1 VHNRVDPRAWLVW
14 GSALAAYI
22 VAVLNRSSFGIA
34 GVEAAERFGVGAT
47 VISTFVV
54 VQLSVYALMQVPVGV
69 LLDRFGSRTLIA
81 SGALLMAAGQLL
93 LSLVTALPAAYLA
106 RVLIGAGD
114 AATFISVVRLVSL
127 WFPPRRVPLLTQLSG
142 ILGSLGQIVA
152 AVPLVAVLHGRGWT
166 TAFSG
171 LAAVGVLAACL
182 AFLSVRDAP
191 EAPDAPEKQPSAGV
205 IGSLRDVLRVPGTRL
220 GFWSHALAQFPV
232 NVFLLLWG
240 FPFLTEGEGLAPSTA
255 SALFTVCILS
265 SVTAGPVIG
274 ILTGRHPLRRSWIVL
289 AAGLT
294 TAAAWTA
301 VLLQPGRSP
310 LWLLVVLVVV
320 LGIGGPGSM
329 IGFDYARTFN
339 ERARIGAATGLVN
352 VGGFAAAIVSVLG
365 IGIILDA
372 YPGPPLSLDAFRAA
386 FSVMLVPWGIAM
398 VGVLVERRRTRALMS
413 SGGVVVPSLREA
425 LARRRASR
433 RG

>member
-1 VHNRVDPRAWLVW
+1 MPNRVDPRAWMVW
-14 GSALAAYI
+14 GSALAAYV

-142 ILGSLGQIVA
+142 ILGSLGQVVA
-152 AVPLVAVLHGRGWT
+152 AVPLVAVLHGYGWR
-166 TAFSG
+166 TAFGG

-191 EAPDAPEKQPSAGV
+191 EALEKQPSAGM

-220 GFWSHALAQFPV
+220 GFWSHALTQFPV

-240 FPFLTEGEGLAPSTA
+240 FPFLTQGQGLAPSTA
-255 SALFTVCILS
+255 SALFTVCILA

-294 TAAAWTA
+294 TAAAWTT

-352 VGGFAAAIVSVLG
+352 VGGFAAAVVSVLA
-365 IGIILDA
+365 IGIVLDA
-372 YPGPPLSLDAFRAA
+372 YPGPALSLDAFRAA
-386 FSVMLVPWGIAM
+386 FSVMLVPWAISM

-413 SGGVVVPSLREA
+413 SGGVVIPTLREV

>member
-1 VHNRVDPRAWLVW
+1 MEIRTDTRAWLVW

-81 SGALLMAAGQLL
+81 AGALLMATGQLL
-93 LSLVTALPAAYLA
+93 LSLVTDLPAAYVA

-127 WFPPRRVPLLTQLSG
+127 WFPPRRVPVLTQLSG
-142 ILGSLGQIVA
+142 IIGSLGQIVA
-152 AVPLVAVLHGRGWT
+152 AVPLVAVLHAAGWQ
-166 TAFSG
+166 TAFGG
-171 LAAVGVLAACL
+171 LAAIGVLAACL
-182 AFLSVRDAP
+182 VVLAVRDTP
-191 EAPDAPEKQPSAGV
+191 EVRERVPSMSIVGHVRGV
-205 IGSLRDVLRVPGTRL
+205 IQVPGTRL
-220 GFWSHALAQFPV
+220 GFWSHALTQFPV

-240 FPFLTEGEGLAPSTA
+240 FPFLTQGEGLAPSTA
-255 SALFTVCILS
+255 SALFTVCILAS
-265 SVTAGPVIG
+265 ITAGPVIG
-274 ILTGRHPLRRSWIVL
+274 VFTGRHPLRRSWIVL
-289 AAGLT
+289 AAGVT
-294 TAAAWTA
+294 MAAAWTA
-301 VLLQPGRSP
+301 VLLQPGPSP

-352 VGGFAAAIVSVLG
+352 VGGFAAAVVSVLA
-365 IGIILDA
+365 IGIVLDV
-372 YPGPPLSLDAFRAA
+372 YPGPALSLDAFRVA
-386 FSVMLVPWGIAM
+386 FSVMIVPWGVSVA
-398 VGVLVERRRTRALMS
+398 GVLVERRRTRAHMAAQ
-413 SGGVVVPSLREA
+413 GVQVPTFRQVIE
-425 LARRRASR
+425 RRRGAST
-433 RG
+433 

>member
-1 VHNRVDPRAWLVW
+1 MGVDNRTNPRAWLVW
-14 GSALAAYI
+14 GSALAAYV

-34 GVEAAERFGVGAT
+34 GVEAAERFGVGTT

-81 SGALLMAAGQLL
+81 SGAVLMAVGQLL
-93 LSLVTALPAAYLA
+93 LSFVTALPAAYLA

-127 WFPPRRVPLLTQLSG
+127 WFPPRRVPVLTQFSG
-142 ILGSLGQIVA
+142 IIGSLGQIVA
-152 AVPLVAVLHGRGWT
+152 AVPLVAVLHSAGWQ
-166 TAFSG
+166 TAFGG
-171 LAAVGVLAACL
+171 LAAIGVLAACL
-182 AFLSVRDAP
+182 VLLAVRDTP
-191 EAPDAPEKQPSAGV
+191 DVREAVPSMGL
-205 IGSLRDVLRVPGTRL
+205 LRPLREVMQVPGTRL

-255 SALFTVCILS
+255 SALFTVCILA

-274 ILTGRHPLRRSWIVL
+274 VLTGRHPLRRSWIVL
-289 AAGLT
+289 AAGVT
-294 TAAAWTA
+294 TALAWTA
-301 VLLQPGRSP
+301 VLVQPGPSP
-310 LWLLVVLVVV
+310 LWLLVVLVIV
-320 LGIGGPGSM
+320 LGVGGPGSM

-352 VGGFAAAIVSVLG
+352 IGGFAAAIVSVLA
-365 IGIILDA
+365 IGIVLDV
-372 YPGPPLSLDAFRAA
+372 YPGPALSLEAFRVA
-386 FSVMLVPWGIAM
+386 FSVMLVPWGVSMA
-398 VGVLVERRRTRALMS
+398 GVLVERRRTREHMARR
-413 SGGVVVPSLREA
+413 GVVVPTFRQVRE
-425 LARRRASR
+425 RRRGTPS
-433 RG
+433 